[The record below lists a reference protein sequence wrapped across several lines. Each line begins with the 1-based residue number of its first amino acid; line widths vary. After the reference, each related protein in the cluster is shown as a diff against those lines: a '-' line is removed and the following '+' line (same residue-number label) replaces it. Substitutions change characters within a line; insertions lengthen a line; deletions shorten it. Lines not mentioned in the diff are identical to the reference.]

1 MHVSMPNHMHLG
13 RRHHN
18 EMGTAPHLPS
28 SDIASIWDLR
38 SITLKISTAAPRPS
52 ANVASTGPAY
62 QKGNERDVASTTWN
76 KRERE
81 KQGAIGKQRKELSE
95 ATRTW
100 PMAMAPMMTEKK
112 TVITL
117 PPSKFSSRTSLEP
130 YLQGE
135 SRYSSGDKQWANKD
149 ELQNTQ

>member
-1 MHVSMPNHMHLG
+1 MKQ
-13 RRHHN
+13 
-18 EMGTAPHLPS
+18 T
-28 SDIASIWDLR
+28 
-38 SITLKISTAAPRPS
+38 
-52 ANVASTGPAY
+52 
-62 QKGNERDVASTTWN
+62 
-76 KRERE
+76 RERE
-81 KQGAIGKQRKELSE
+81 KQGAIGKQREEVSE

-117 PPSKFSSRTSLEP
+117 PPLKFSSRTSLEP

-135 SRYSSGDKQWANKD
+135 SRYSSGGEQLANKD